1 MNLPNPDSTFE
12 NSQEAQLAAPL
23 FSCAESFA
31 PTPFHTREYL
41 MAYRRSF
48 GARRKFHRLRA
59 PKTSHESIDENAVAF
74 LQTRGRSARR
84 LEFWGAGIHD
94 IGGITH
100 DSPAAAST
108 LWRKIEML
116 ASHHDGAHLSQI
128 PATSPLVELAQKSG
142 WQISEAEKCPVLEL
156 PDSYD
161 AYLKMLGKN
170 MREQIKRYPKRLEKE
185 FAVEYSLAQTE
196 SEVRVA
202 LDDLFRLHGA
212 RWRARGQTG
221 VLATPKRQK
230 FHRAVCHSFL
240 KRDWLRIWT
249 LRCDGKPVCVLLNYF
264 YGGRYYFFIG
274 GFDPEYSRWS
284 VGICLFSKVFQRA
297 IEEGASEFDFLKGE
311 EEYKYRYGARNRDYK
326 TIALFQ
332 STPRGQLLKRRVAL
346 EETLLQKLH
355 ERFSAAHRKY
365 NVLK

>member
-1 MNLPNPDSTFE
+1 MTAASPHDSVAE
-12 NSQEAQLAAPL
+12 NSEEAQISALP
-23 FSCAESFA
+23 FSCAQTGA
-31 PTPFHTREYL
+31 PTPFHTRQYL
-41 MAYRRSF
+41 MAYRRAF
-48 GARRKFHRLRA
+48 GARRKFHRVRA
-59 PKTSHESIDENAVAF
+59 QTNRLENARENAFAF

-94 IGGITH
+94 IGGIAH
-100 DSPAAAST
+100 DSPEGANS
-108 LWRKIEML
+108 LWRKIELL
-116 ASHHDGAHLSQI
+116 ASHHDGAHLAQI
-128 PATSPLVELAQKSG
+128 PANSPLVELAQNSG
-142 WQISEAEKCPVLEL
+142 WQISEAEKSPVLEL
-156 PDSYD
+156 PNCYD

-196 SEVRVA
+196 GEVKIA

-230 FHRAVCHSFL
+230 FHRAVCASFL
-240 KRDWLRIWT
+240 KRDWLRLWT

-284 VGICLFSKVFQRA
+284 VGICLFSRVFQRA
-297 IEEGASEFDFLKGE
+297 IDEGATEFDFLKGE
-311 EEYKYRYGARNRDYK
+311 EEYKYRYGATNRDYK
-326 TIALFQ
+326 TIAFFQ
-332 STPRGQLLKRRVAL
+332 STPRGKYLKRRVAL
-346 EETLLQKLH
+346 EEKMLQKLH
-355 ERFSAAHRKY
+355 EKFSAAHRK
-365 NVLK
+365 